1 MHKDVHMF
9 IIIFQGGNTMADM
22 NIFPGRPIERISDVG
37 TVRPAGDDRKRGGN
51 PGAFEQMLNDR
62 RKDGSSSNNAGNT
75 AQKTAA
81 NTRKHADSAVL
92 NYGFINYYNGKAQSA
107 YFCMTES
114 LMDNKA

>member
-22 NIFPGRPIERISDVG
+22 NTFSSRPIERISDVA
-37 TVRPAGDDRKRGGN
+37 TVRPAGGDKKHGGTS
-51 PGAFEQMLNDR
+51 GTFEQMLDSHKNNGGNNSAGPQIS
-62 RKDGSSSNNAGNT
+62 GSSGSTGG
-75 AQKTAA
+75 
-81 NTRKHADSAVL
+81 DSGRST
-92 NYGFINYYNGKAQSA
+92 NYGFIDYYNGKAQSA